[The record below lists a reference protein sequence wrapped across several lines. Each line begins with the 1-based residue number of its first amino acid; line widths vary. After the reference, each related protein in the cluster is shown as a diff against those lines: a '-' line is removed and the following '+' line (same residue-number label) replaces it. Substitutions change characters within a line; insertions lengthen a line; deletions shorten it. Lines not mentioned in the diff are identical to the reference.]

1 MLQTALRDD
10 EPKAE
15 PGTAPLDSE
24 QAAAL
29 MTCMAQVD
37 VHPRRREFWGAD
49 GEVRCAFWTGLVL
62 GAGALVGSD
71 RLMGHTYIRTLTIP
85 KNPQWRQGRREALA
99 RTLGRAFADDRK
111 FSVMWSES
119 PRGCVGCVDACGCN
133 GGCGGCRGLTTM
145 PLCVD

>member
-37 VHPRRREFWGAD
+37 VHPRRREFRGAE
-49 GEVRCAFWTGLVL
+49 GEVRWVCL
-62 GAGALVGSD
+62 GGVWGRGGID
-71 RLMGHTYIRTLTIP
+71 YYICL
-85 KNPQWRQGRREALA
+85 
-99 RTLGRAFADDRK
+99 
-111 FSVMWSES
+111 
-119 PRGCVGCVDACGCN
+119 
-133 GGCGGCRGLTTM
+133 
-145 PLCVD
+145 

>member
-37 VHPRRREFWGAD
+37 VHPRRREFRGAD
-49 GEVRCAFWTGLVL
+49 GEVRGAFWTG
-62 GAGALVGSD
+62 GWIWFWEREPSF
-71 RLMGHTYIRTLTIP
+71 IP
-85 KNPQWRQGRREALA
+85 IG
-99 RTLGRAFADDRK
+99 
-111 FSVMWSES
+111 
-119 PRGCVGCVDACGCN
+119 
-133 GGCGGCRGLTTM
+133 
-145 PLCVD
+145 